1 MPPSS
6 TPNTDRGSDPRD
18 DRELTPERKPEE
30 EHGAEA
36 PLRPRCL
43 DDFIGQGKVK
53 ANLRVFIEAARARGE
68 PLDHT
73 LFSGPPG
80 LGKTTLAH
88 IIANEMGVHIKTT
101 SGPAIE
107 RSGDLA
113 AILTNLEEGDVL
125 FIDEIHRMN
134 RVVEEILY
142 PAMEDFELDLIL
154 GQGPN
159 ARSIRISLPRF
170 TLAGA
175 TTREGLLSPPFRG
188 RFGIHQVLDFYR
200 PEDLKV
206 IVERSAELLNL
217 DISGEGAFE
226 IARRSRGT
234 PRIANRLLRRVRD
247 FAQVD
252 GRETIDRTVADAAL
266 RMLEVD
272 EKGFD
277 KMDRKILLTIIEK
290 FDGGPVGID
299 TLSAAVGEE
308 RDTIEDVYEP
318 YLLQN
323 GFLNRTRAGRVATL
337 HAYHHFGMVRTDP
350 DSSTGQRSLF

>member
-1 MPPSS
+1 MSTWSKPESGEGVSS
-6 TPNTDRGSDPRD
+6 SPEE
-18 DRELTPERKPEE
+18 REVTPERLPEE
-30 EHGAEA
+30 EGVVEA
-36 PLRPRCL
+36 SLRPRRL
-43 DDFIGQGKVK
+43 DEFIGQDRVK
-53 ANLRVFIEAARARGE
+53 ANLKVFVEAARARGE

-88 IIANEMGVHIKTT
+88 IIANEMDVHIKGT

-170 TLAGA
+170 TLVGA
-175 TTREGLLSPPFRG
+175 TTREGLLSPPFRA

-206 IVERSAELLNL
+206 IVQRSAQLLRL
-217 DISGEGAFE
+217 DITDDGAFE

-252 GRETIDRTVADAAL
+252 GREVIDRGVADAAL

-290 FDGGPVGID
+290 FGGGPVGID

-323 GFLNRTRAGRVATL
+323 GFINRTRAGRVATL
-337 HAYHHFGMVRTDP
+337 HAYQHFGMVRRDA
-350 DSSTGQRSLF
+350 DSGQRPLF